1 MLVRAQVPWVRASIR
16 TVGRLPLQRLFSS
29 FPDGRPGLGLL
40 LLRLAVG
47 AVAIVLGVSCIT
59 SAAHRVLSIW
69 LVGAVLT
76 ASGAALI
83 VGLVTVLASV
93 LLGLCV
99 LSIALAWVPAPPLGA
114 LGAPMIGVLVAIVAL
129 GIALIGPGA
138 FSLDGY
144 LFGRREII
152 IPPRP
157 PDS

>member
-1 MLVRAQVPWVRASIR
+1 MRACLRA
-16 TVGRLPLQRLFSS
+16 VGRLPLQRLFSS

-47 AVAIVLGVSCIT
+47 AVAIVLGITCIT
-59 SAAHRVLSIW
+59 SAAHRVPSVW
-69 LVGAVLT
+69 LVGAILT
-76 ASGAALI
+76 ASGVALI
-83 VGLVTVLASV
+83 VGLATVIASV

-99 LSIALAWVPAPPLGA
+99 LSISLAWIPAPPLGS
-114 LGAPMIGVLVAIVAL
+114 LGAPVIGILLAVVAL

-138 FSLDGY
+138 FSVDGY
-144 LFGRREII
+144 LFGRREIV

>member
-1 MLVRAQVPWVRASIR
+1 MRASIR

-59 SAAHRVLSIW
+59 SAAHRVLSVW
-69 LVGAVLT
+69 LVGAILT

-83 VGLVTVLASV
+83 VGLVTVIASV
-93 LLGLCV
+93 LLGLSI
-99 LSIALAWVPAPPLGA
+99 LGIALAWIPTPPLGS

-144 LFGRREII
+144 LFGRREIV

>member
-1 MLVRAQVPWVRASIR
+1 MRSWADSLNPCVYAL
-16 TVGRLPLQRLFSS
+16 GREAPLQRLFSS

-47 AVAIVLGVSCIT
+47 AVAMVLGITCIT
-59 SAAHRVLSIW
+59 SAAHRVLSVW
-69 LVGAVLT
+69 LVGTVLA
-76 ASGAALI
+76 ASGVALI
-83 VGLVTVLASV
+83 IGFVTVIASV

-99 LSIALAWVPAPPLGA
+99 VGITLSWIPSPPLGS
-114 LGAPMIGVLVAIVAL
+114 LGAPMIGILVGIVAI

-138 FSLDGY
+138 FSVDGY
-144 LFGRREII
+144 LFGRREIV